1 MLGAMRSPD
10 SSLLLDE
17 FPHRYEAVVRYLRRR
32 LGSADEARE
41 VAHETWLRLAERAC
55 AGGAAAPGAE
65 AGPPFVGDAR
75 AYLYTVAANLGL
87 DRQRR
92 AQWMQV
98 HLGQRVATQA
108 DAAESPDVA
117 EGLMYRQALAA
128 VARAL
133 AAMPLRMREVF
144 AAHRIHGEAQADIA
158 GRLGVSLNTVE
169 RDLLAAA
176 DRMEAALRHWRG
188 ERTPGVRSKG
198 RRGSLAAL
206 LGLAGVGV
214 LGTLGWRQWRAEALR
229 WQARLAVP
237 RGRSLQQTLA
247 DGSQLTLDALS
258 RIELTFDAQQRRARL
273 LEGAAFFAVTA
284 DAERPFVVQA
294 GEVTV
299 TVLGTRFGVELEPG
313 GGVLVQVESGRV
325 QVARDGRVLAE
336 ALQAGEGLR
345 VAAGGSARPVSAPVA
360 PWREGRLHFDA
371 VPLAEATERL
381 ARYAPF
387 GLRTDVRAARLRV
400 SGTVEIAQAADW
412 LQALPAVLP
421 VRVLR
426 EADGGVLLAVR

>member
-1 MLGAMRSPD
+1 MRAPD
-10 SSLLLDE
+10 SSLLLHE
-17 FPHRYEAVVRYLRRR
+17 FPQRYEAVVRFMRRR
-32 LGSADEARE
+32 LGSGDDARE
-41 VAHETWLRLAERAC
+41 VAHDTWLRLAERARDE
-55 AGGAAAPGAE
+55 AE
-65 AGPPFVGDAR
+65 AGPVAEAGRAAAGDAR
-75 AYLYTVAANLGL
+75 AYLCTVAANLGL

-98 HLGQRVATQA
+98 HLGQRLATQA
-108 DAAESPDVA
+108 EAGHGPDVA
-117 EGLMYRQALAA
+117 DGLMYRQALAA
-128 VARAL
+128 VERTL
-133 AAMPLRMREVF
+133 GAMPARMREVF

-188 ERTPGVRSKG
+188 ERTHGVRSKG
-198 RRGSLAAL
+198 RRSSLAAL

-214 LGTLGWRQWRAEALR
+214 FGTLGWRHWRAEALR
-229 WQARLAVP
+229 WQASLATS
-237 RGRSLQQTLA
+237 RGRTSVQTLA

-258 RIELTFDAQQRRARL
+258 RIELAFDAQQRRARL

-313 GGVLVQVESGRV
+313 GAVLVQVESGRV
-325 QVARDGRVLAE
+325 QVARGGVVLAD
-336 ALQAGEGLR
+336 ALQAGQGLR
-345 VAAGGSARPVSAPVA
+345 VSAGGAARPVSASAA

-381 ARYAPF
+381 ERYALF
-387 GLRTDVRAARLRV
+387 GLHTDARAARLRV
-400 SGTVEIAQAADW
+400 SGTVDVAQVDDW

-426 EADGGVLLAVR
+426 QADGGVLLVAR